1 MISKTNVL
9 AVSLIAFMSI
19 YGARAEIASKAYVD
33 SAIPTQVKANWNEAD
48 STSAAY
54 IQNKP
59 TLGTAAAAAAT
70 DFAAASHNQASN
82 TINAM
87 TGYVKAD
94 TATAID
100 ASTDTLNT
108 AIGKLEKALDGKQA
122 SGSYAPALASQ
133 ITAGATN
140 SVVTYNA
147 DGLVTG
153 GTAAGALA
161 TLSAVGSTEI
171 TDGSI
176 MNADINASA
185 AIAQS
190 KIDGLAT
197 ALANAQNKIPSG
209 SEGSSTLASIWVQ

>member
-19 YGARAEIASKAYVD
+19 CGARAEIASKAYVEQIVGAVTNTTLGAVPTSRTVNGNALTGD
-33 SAIPTQVKANWNEAD
+33 VTVTGAQVPVTGYAKADSVSAITTSD
-48 STSAAY
+48 SVNVA
-54 IQNKP
+54 
-59 TLGTAAAAAAT
+59 L
-70 DFAAASHNQASN
+70 
-82 TINAM
+82 
-87 TGYVKAD
+87 
-94 TATAID
+94 
-100 ASTDTLNT
+100 
-108 AIGKLEKALDGKQA
+108 GKLEKALDGKQA

-133 ITAGATN
+133 ITAGASN
-140 SVVTYNA
+140 SIVTYNA

-153 GTAAGALA
+153 GTAAGSLA

-185 AIAQS
+185 AIAMS
-190 KIDGLAT
+190 KIDGLST
-197 ALANAQNKIPSG
+197 ALTNAQNKIPSG

>member
-19 YGARAEIASKAYVD
+19 YGARAEIASKAYVEQIVGAVSTTSIGAVATAQGAGNANKILVTD
-33 SAIPTQVKANWNEAD
+33 ASGDVGTTATIANTQV
-48 STSAAY
+48 SG
-54 IQNKP
+54 
-59 TLGTAAAAAAT
+59 LG
-70 DFAAASHNQASN
+70 
-82 TINAM
+82 
-87 TGYVKAD
+87 G
-94 TATAID
+94 
-100 ASTDTLNT
+100 
-108 AIGKLEKALDGKQA
+108 
-122 SGSYAPALASQ
+122 
-133 ITAGATN
+133 
-140 SVVTYNA
+140 
-147 DGLVTG
+147 
-153 GTAAGALA
+153 LA